1 MKKENWNIKWSFI
14 KPKPK
19 RSTVTS
25 TVKWEYN
32 YHKKTNFLLKLVPVA
47 LVYFPMLTYNFG
59 HIWYPLLPV
68 WLRRLVYNR
77 IITMASVHQNSP
89 NKQHRMASE
98 CFCQQRRHHGPRDTN
113 DMSACESSSSGSVLA
128 SEYAICERGS
138 FARLLSGIRQC
149 LTSDMKF

>member
-1 MKKENWNIKWSFI
+1 MKKENWNITWSFI
-14 KPKPK
+14 KAQPK

-25 TVKWEYN
+25 TVKCEYN
-32 YHKKTNFLLKLVPVA
+32 YHKKTNFFLKLVPWG
-47 LVYFPMLTYNFG
+47 LGIFPHAYIQG

>member
-14 KPKPK
+14 KPQPK
-19 RSTVTS
+19 RSTGTVTS
-25 TVKWEYN
+25 TVKCEYN
-32 YHKKTNFLLKLVPVA
+32 YHKKTNFFLKLVPGA
-47 LVYFPMLTYNFG
+47 LVYFPML
-59 HIWYPLLPV
+59 IWYPLLPV